1 MDMVK
6 QKFHACYNIIIIQ
19 PLYRILGIRA
29 WIRWGR
35 LGTRRDFIYL
45 QYSISSIQFYLGLTP
60 QVGDDGQTDDNSVCS
75 ALDDLDNR
83 FSDLHQKIR
92 NELVAGHVDTSN
104 LLSNLTLL
112 PLKLKKEY
120 DKPIQEILPEL
131 KEQKSINELFYRLNP
146 LLSFLDYAL
155 LEHIINKFGSDQLKK
170 AIEAYGSDIQVFM
183 QQTTIQQLIDHL
195 PGQPEIP
202 QSFELMKTKICK
214 DAKKCTIAE
223 INHLRRRLCCEIR
236 LSEIVFHIIALEDS
250 NSFIVSFIV
259 PSVLLLDVFESARK
273 LDDSFFQRESI
284 AYIFVGNRWVYHHKL
299 QPFGDQLKERY
310 QQSLVSVSPSE
321 LIPSPTKKIFRLAMI
336 QRERVQQGQIQD
348 AFVRMSV
355 SGKVDDI
362 LRSKIPVELK
372 DILRSTFHGGE
383 IVLVEGAPGSG
394 KSTFTIHICKKWGR
408 GELFEQ
414 FSVVILVQLRDPAVQ
429 RAKSI
434 ADLLPCQDIAVAQ
447 EYASEIIA
455 TNGRGI
461 LWVLDG
467 WDELPPHLQQDSI
480 FRSLLPQERSDAAKL
495 GFRPTLSG
503 SPFRDMSPSSETS
516 EEPSLNSSRSSS
528 SLSSYASFNSL
539 DELNIDTIPNA
550 KYNSR
555 FLYESSVIVTS
566 RPISSGDLHPVVSSR
581 IEVLGFTPEEQ
592 RQYFTECLKGDSQA
606 LGALLQKIKENPVVQ
621 SICYLPLNA
630 AFVVHTFKYKGQSL
644 PSTVYEI
651 YLSVITSIVS
661 RHFIREGKGH
671 DLPGELASLA
681 DLSRSRVAGK
691 DFQRLCKM
699 AHRGVMQNKVTFS
712 SSEFP
717 EGSSTLSLLQGIESF
732 LEGGKSVFY
741 NFLHLIIQEIMSAYH
756 IATQLSD
763 SEQVSQFQQL
773 FNQPRFAAVFQF
785 YSSITKLETPG
796 IRDVVARMAKDYSK
810 TRLVSLLRCLY
821 EAQDPSLCLYVA
833 EQLEYKLNLR
843 DTSLSPLDCLS
854 LSFFLFS
861 VVSSDCKE
869 VFVGLDSCH
878 IGDLGVNCLTK
889 YLQSSNIDH
898 GVKVA
903 LNLRGNNI
911 HEEGASYIGKMLCS
925 NNIVEHLYLWHNP
938 IGDTGASFISNAVR
952 ETTSLK
958 TLNMCDCG
966 ITSQGAEE
974 LSRALAQNSSL
985 EKLDIGQNGG
995 VGDEGVRHIAEAL
1008 EHNKQLN
1015 LALNL
1020 RNNNIHEEGASYI
1033 AKMLC
1038 SSNIVEHLYLSGNP
1052 IRDTGASFISNAVRE
1067 TTSLK
1072 TLNMCAC
1079 GITSQGAEELSRALP
1094 QNSSLEKLDIGGNV
1108 GVEDEGIRHI
1118 AEALEHNKQLKELW
1132 IGRCGVTDKGAAY
1145 LASALSVNNTLK
1157 MLHMGGGE
1165 LTEDGLSKLTQ
1176 TLSHNT
1182 GLIKLV
1188 VSRNLSSITKHYE
1201 RRLNETREKV
1211 GLPPI
1216 EIEGKWLLC
1225 LLFA

>member
-1 MDMVK
+1 M
-6 QKFHACYNIIIIQ
+6 
-19 PLYRILGIRA
+19 RA

-60 QVGDDGQTDDNSVCS
+60 QVGEDSQTDDNSVCS
-75 ALDDLDNR
+75 ALDELDNR

-131 KEQKSINELFYRLNP
+131 KEQKNINELFYRLNP

-155 LEHIINKFGSDQLKK
+155 LEHIINKFGSDQLKN
-170 AIEAYGSDIQVFM
+170 AIATYGSDIQVFM
-183 QQTTIQQLIDHL
+183 QQTTIQQLMDHL

-202 QSFELMKTKICK
+202 QNFELIKAKISK

-223 INHLRRRLCCEIR
+223 INQLRRRLCCEIR

-250 NSFIVSFIV
+250 NSFIISFIV
-259 PSVLLLDVFESARK
+259 PSILLPDIIESARK

-284 AYIFVGNRWVYHHKL
+284 AFFYTRNGWLYSPKL
-299 QPFGDQLKERY
+299 LRFGAQLKERY

-321 LIPSPTKKIFRLAMI
+321 LSPSPTKKIFRLAMI
-336 QRERVQQGQIQD
+336 QRERVQQGRIKD
-348 AFVRMSV
+348 TFVRMSI

-362 LRSKIPVELK
+362 LRAKIPVELK

-394 KSTFTIHICKKWGR
+394 KSTFTVHICKKWGR

-434 ADLLPCQDIAVAQ
+434 ADLLPCQDVAVAQ
-447 EYASEIIA
+447 EYASDIIA

-461 LWVLDG
+461 LWVMDG

-480 FRSLLPQERSDAAKL
+480 FRSLLPPPPSDQQLQQIAQDPQYCELVK
-495 GFRPTLSG
+495 RG
-503 SPFRDMSPSSETS
+503 STNEELWSVYLQNNPSFCTKFFSQRY
-516 EEPSLNSSRSSS
+516 LN
-528 SLSSYASFNSL
+528 
-539 DELNIDTIPNA
+539 
-550 KYNSR
+550 
-555 FLYESSVIVTS
+555 ESSVIVTS

-581 IEVLGFTPEEQ
+581 IEVLGFTLEEQ

-644 PSTVYEI
+644 PNTVYEI

-661 RHFIREGKGH
+661 RHFSREGKGH
-671 DLPGELASLA
+671 DLPGELATLA

-691 DFQRLCKM
+691 DFQRLCEM
-699 AHRGVMQNKVTFS
+699 AYRGVMQNKVTFS

-741 NFLHLIIQEIMSAYH
+741 NFIHLIIQEIMSAYH

-785 YSSITKLETPG
+785 YSAITKLETPG
-796 IRDVVARMAKDYSK
+796 IRDVVTRIVKEKSK
-810 TRLVSLLRCLY
+810 TRLVSLLHCLY
-821 EAQDPSLCLYVA
+821 EARDPSLCLYVA
-833 EQLEYKLNLR
+833 EQLKYKLNLNV
-843 DTSLSPLDCLS
+843 TSLSPLDCLS

-861 VVSSDCKE
+861 VSSDCKE
-869 VFVGLDSCH
+869 VYVDLIQCH
-878 IGDLGVNCLTK
+878 IDDLGVNCLTK
-889 YLQSSNIDH
+889 YLSSNIDH
-898 GVKVA
+898 GGKVA
-903 LNLRGNNI
+903 L
-911 HEEGASYIGKMLCS
+911 
-925 NNIVEHLYLWHNP
+925 V
-938 IGDTGASFISNAVR
+938 
-952 ETTSLK
+952 
-958 TLNMCDCG
+958 
-966 ITSQGAEE
+966 
-974 LSRALAQNSSL
+974 
-985 EKLDIGQNGG
+985 LD
-995 VGDEGVRHIAEAL
+995 H
-1008 EHNKQLN
+1008 
-1015 LALNL
+1015 
-1020 RNNNIHEEGASYI
+1020 NNIHEEGASYI

-1038 SSNIVEHLYLSGNP
+1038 SSNIVKHLYLSGNP
-1052 IRDTGASFISNAVRE
+1052 IGDTGASFISNAVKE

-1072 TLNMCAC
+1072 TLNMSSCR
-1079 GITSQGAEELSRALP
+1079 ITSQGAEELSRAIA
-1094 QNSSLEKLDIGGNV
+1094 QNSSLEKLDIGWNSGV
-1108 GVEDEGIRHI
+1108 GDEGIRHI

-1132 IGRCGVTDKGAAY
+1132 IGGCRMTDKGAAY
-1145 LASALSVNNTLK
+1145 LASALCVNNTLK
-1157 MLHMGGGE
+1157 MLHMGDTTGK

-1188 VSRNLSSITKHYE
+1188 VPDNLSSITKHYKQK
-1201 RRLNETREKV
+1201 LNETREKV
-1211 GLPPI
+1211 GLSLI
-1216 EIEGKWLLC
+1216 KIEGEWLLC
-1225 LLFA
+1225 LLFP

>member
-1 MDMVK
+1 MTYD
-6 QKFHACYNIIIIQ
+6 HLSIAPISIIIETQLLIDAQ
-19 PLYRILGIRA
+19 L
-29 WIRWGR
+29 
-35 LGTRRDFIYL
+35 FH
-45 QYSISSIQFYLGLTP
+45 LGLDLSP
-60 QVGDDGQTDDNSVCS
+60 QVGDDGQTGDNVCS
-75 ALDDLDNR
+75 ALEEFENR
-83 FSDLHQKIR
+83 FRNLHESICD
-92 NELVAGHVDTSN
+92 ELVAGRVNTSKI
-104 LLSNLTLL
+104 LRNLTLL

-131 KEQKSINELFYRLNP
+131 KEQNNINELFYRLNP
-146 LLSFLDYAL
+146 LLSFIDYAL

-170 AIEAYGSDIQVFM
+170 ATVAYGSDIQVFM
-183 QQTTIQQLIDHL
+183 QQTTIQQLIAARL
-195 PGQPEIP
+195 PGEPEIP
-202 QSFELMKTKICK
+202 PRFELLRVKIGK
-214 DAKKCTIAE
+214 DATKYTLAE
-223 INHLRRRLCCEIR
+223 MNDLRRTFCAEIR
-236 LSEIVFHIIALEDS
+236 LCEIVFHLVTLKPS
-250 NSFIVSFIV
+250 NSFIISFIV
-259 PSVLLLDVFESARK
+259 PSVLLPDVIEPVRK
-273 LDDSFFQRESI
+273 LDDNFFQRDSI
-284 AYIFVGNRWVYHHKL
+284 SFFYIRNCWLYSPKL
-299 QPFGDQLKERY
+299 LRFGAQLKERY
-310 QQSLVSVSPSE
+310 QQSLVNVSPSE

-336 QRERVQQGQIQD
+336 QRESVQQGRIED
-348 AFVRMSV
+348 AFVRMSI

-362 LRSKIPVELK
+362 LRAKIPVELK

-434 ADLLPCQDIAVAQ
+434 ADLLPCQDVTVAQ

-467 WDELPPHLQQDSI
+467 WDELPPHLQRHSI
-480 FRSLLPQERSDAAKL
+480 FRSLLPQR
-495 GFRPTLSG
+495 
-503 SPFRDMSPSSETS
+503 
-516 EEPSLNSSRSSS
+516 SRSHKEKM
-528 SLSSYASFNSL
+528 LH
-539 DELNIDTIPNA
+539 
-550 KYNSR
+550 
-555 FLYESSVIVTS
+555 ESSVIVTS
-566 RPISSGDLHPVVSSR
+566 RPISSGDIHPVVSSR

-630 AFVVHTFKYKGQSL
+630 AFVVHTFRYKGQSL
-644 PSTVYEI
+644 PNTVYEI

-661 RHFIREGKGH
+661 RHFSREGKGH

-691 DFQRLCKM
+691 DFQRLCEM

-785 YSSITKLETPG
+785 YSAITKLETPG
-796 IRDVVARMAKDYSK
+796 IRDVVARMTKGNSK
-810 TRLVSLLRCLY
+810 TRLVSLLHCLY
-821 EAQDPSLCLYVA
+821 EAQYPSLCLYVA
-833 EQLEYKLNLR
+833 EQLEYKLYLS

-869 VFVGLDSCH
+869 VDVHLDDCH

-889 YLQSSNIDH
+889 YLSSNIDR

-903 LNLRGNNI
+903 LDLRGNNI
-911 HEEGASYIGKMLCS
+911 HEEGASYIAKILCS
-925 NNIVEHLYLWHNP
+925 SNIVEHLYLTRNP
-938 IGDTGASFISNAVR
+938 IGDTGASFISNTVR

-958 TLNMCDCG
+958 TLIMWSCG

-985 EKLDIGQNGG
+985 EKLDIGLNSR
-995 VGDEGVRHIAEAL
+995 VG
-1008 EHNKQLN
+1008 
-1015 LALNL
+1015 
-1020 RNNNIHEEGASYI
+1020 
-1033 AKMLC
+1033 
-1038 SSNIVEHLYLSGNP
+1038 
-1052 IRDTGASFISNAVRE
+1052 
-1067 TTSLK
+1067 
-1072 TLNMCAC
+1072 
-1079 GITSQGAEELSRALP
+1079 
-1094 QNSSLEKLDIGGNV
+1094 
-1108 GVEDEGIRHI
+1108 DEGIRHI

-1145 LASALSVNNTLK
+1145 LASTLSVNNTLK
-1157 MLHMGGGE
+1157 MLNMGDDGE
-1165 LTEDGLSKLTQ
+1165 KLTEDGLSKLTQ

-1182 GLIKLV
+1182 GLIKLAV
-1188 VSRNLSSITKHYE
+1188 PRNLTSITKHYE
-1201 RRLNETREKV
+1201 RKLNETRKRV
-1211 GLPPI
+1211 GLPHI
-1216 EIEGKWLLC
+1216 EIKGKWLLANPRRMRERG
-1225 LLFA
+1225 LQ

>member
-92 NELVAGHVDTSN
+92 NELVAGRVDTSN

-202 QSFELMKTKICK
+202 QSFELMKAKICK

-383 IVLVEGAPGSG
+383 VVLVEGAPGSG

-495 GFRPTLSG
+495 GFRPALSG
-503 SPFRDMSPSSETS
+503 SPFRDMSPPSETS

-539 DELNIDTIPNA
+539 DKLDIDTSLNDR
-550 KYNSR
+550 YMSR

-661 RHFIREGKGH
+661 RHFSREGKGH
-671 DLPGELASLA
+671 DLLCELASLA

-691 DFQRLCKM
+691 DFQRLCEM

-717 EGSSTLSLLQGIESF
+717 EGSSTLSLLQGIDSF
-732 LEGGKSVFY
+732 LEGGKSMFY
-741 NFLHLIIQEIMSAYH
+741 NFLHLIVQEIMSAYH

-763 SEQVSQFQQL
+763 SEQVSQFQEL
-773 FNQPRFAAVFQF
+773 FDQPRFAAVFQF
-785 YSSITKLETPG
+785 YSAITKLETPG
-796 IRDVVARMAKDYSK
+796 IRDVVARMAKGNSK
-810 TRLVSLLRCLY
+810 TCLVSLLHCLY

-869 VFVGLDSCH
+869 VDVDIGFCH

-889 YLQSSNIDH
+889 YLSSNIDH
-898 GVKVA
+898 GGKVT
-903 LNLRGNNI
+903 LNLSNNNI
-911 HEEGASYIGKMLCS
+911 HEEGTSYIAKILCS
-925 NNIVEHLYLWHNP
+925 SNIVKHLYLSDNP
-938 IGDTGASFISNAVR
+938 IGDTGASFISNAVW

-958 TLNMCDCG
+958 TLIMSGCD

-985 EKLDIGQNGG
+985 EKLDIGSNRG
-995 VGDEGVRHIAEAL
+995 VG
-1008 EHNKQLN
+1008 
-1015 LALNL
+1015 
-1020 RNNNIHEEGASYI
+1020 
-1033 AKMLC
+1033 
-1038 SSNIVEHLYLSGNP
+1038 
-1052 IRDTGASFISNAVRE
+1052 
-1067 TTSLK
+1067 
-1072 TLNMCAC
+1072 
-1079 GITSQGAEELSRALP
+1079 
-1094 QNSSLEKLDIGGNV
+1094 
-1108 GVEDEGIRHI
+1108 DEGIRHI

-1132 IGRCGVTDKGAAY
+1132 IGLCGMTDKGAAY

-1157 MLHMGGGE
+1157 LLEMGENGGE

-1182 GLIKLV
+1182 GLIKLK
-1188 VSRNLSSITKHYE
+1188 VSVDLSSVTKHYE
-1201 RRLNETREKV
+1201 QKLNETREKV

-1216 EIEGKWLLC
+1216 KIKGEWLLC
-1225 LLFA
+1225 LLFACGERLSIGLVCFMIDCLT

>member
-1 MDMVK
+1 MIDA
-6 QKFHACYNIIIIQ
+6 QLFH
-19 PLYRILGIRA
+19 
-29 WIRWGR
+29 
-35 LGTRRDFIYL
+35 
-45 QYSISSIQFYLGLTP
+45 LGLAP
-60 QVGDDGQTDDNSVCS
+60 QVADDGQTDDNVCG
-75 ALDDLDNR
+75 ALEEFENR
-83 FSDLHQKIR
+83 FR
-92 NELVAGHVDTSN
+92 NLQESICDELVAGHVDTSKILN
-104 LLSNLTLL
+104 NLTLL

-120 DKPIQEILPEL
+120 DKPIQEFFPVLN
-131 KEQKSINELFYRLNP
+131 EQKNINELFCRLNP
-146 LLSFLDYAL
+146 LLSFIDYTL

-170 AIEAYGSDIQVFM
+170 AIAAYGSDIQVFM

-202 QSFELMKTKICK
+202 QKFELIKAKICK

-223 INHLRRRLCCEIR
+223 INQLRRRLCCEIR

-250 NSFIVSFIV
+250 NSFIISFIV
-259 PSVLLLDVFESARK
+259 PSVLVPDVIESAWK
-273 LDDSFFQRESI
+273 LHRFFQRESI
-284 AYIFVGNRWVYHHKL
+284 AFFCVSNSSPKL
-299 QPFGDQLKERY
+299 LRFGAQLKERY

-336 QRERVQQGQIQD
+336 QRERVQQGRIRD
-348 AFVRMSV
+348 AFVRMSI

-362 LRSKIPVELK
+362 LRAKIPVELK
-372 DILRSTFHGGE
+372 DILGSTFHGGE

-434 ADLLPCQDIAVAQ
+434 ADLLPCQDVAVAQ

-467 WDELPPHLQQDSI
+467 WDELPPLLQQDSI
-480 FRSLLPQERSDAAKL
+480 FRSLLPPPPSNQQLQQIKEDPQYRELVER
-495 GFRPTLSG
+495 G
-503 SPFRDMSPSSETS
+503 STNEELWSVYLQNNPSFCTKFFSQRY
-516 EEPSLNSSRSSS
+516 LN
-528 SLSSYASFNSL
+528 
-539 DELNIDTIPNA
+539 
-550 KYNSR
+550 
-555 FLYESSVIVTS
+555 ESSVIVTS

-581 IEVLGFTPEEQ
+581 MEVLGFTPEEQ

-606 LGALLQKIKENPVVQ
+606 LGALLQKIEENPVVQ

-661 RHFIREGKGH
+661 RHFSREGKGH

-691 DFQRLCKM
+691 DFQRLCEM
-699 AHRGVMQNKVTFS
+699 AHHGVMQNKVTFS

-785 YSSITKLETPG
+785 YSAITKLDTPG
-796 IRDVVARMAKDYSK
+796 IHDVVARMAKEKSN
-810 TRLVSLLRCLY
+810 TRFISLLHCLY

-833 EQLEYKLNLR
+833 EQLEYKLFLL

-861 VVSSDCKE
+861 VVSSNCKE
-869 VFVGLDSCH
+869 VYFDLGICH

-889 YLQSSNIDH
+889 YLSSNIHH
-898 GVKVA
+898 GGKVA
-903 LNLRGNNI
+903 LNLSNNDI
-911 HEEGASYIGKMLCS
+911 HEEGVSYIAKMLCS
-925 NNIVEHLYLWHNP
+925 SNIVEHLYLSTNP

-958 TLNMCDCG
+958 TLNVYGCG

-985 EKLDIGQNGG
+985 EKLDIGGNKG
-995 VGDEGVRHIAEAL
+995 VG
-1008 EHNKQLN
+1008 N
-1015 LALNL
+1015 
-1020 RNNNIHEEGASYI
+1020 
-1033 AKMLC
+1033 
-1038 SSNIVEHLYLSGNP
+1038 
-1052 IRDTGASFISNAVRE
+1052 
-1067 TTSLK
+1067 
-1072 TLNMCAC
+1072 
-1079 GITSQGAEELSRALP
+1079 
-1094 QNSSLEKLDIGGNV
+1094 
-1108 GVEDEGIRHI
+1108 EGIRHI

-1132 IGRCGVTDKGAAY
+1132 IGRCGMTDKGAAY

-1157 MLHMGGGE
+1157 MLHMGDGRGK
-1165 LTEDGLSKLTQ
+1165 LAEDGLSKLTQ
-1176 TLSHNT
+1176 ALSHNT
-1182 GLIKLV
+1182 GLIALAVPWNFK
-1188 VSRNLSSITKHYE
+1188 SITKHYKQK
-1201 RRLNETREKV
+1201 LNETREKV

-1216 EIEGKWLLC
+1216 EITSEWLLC
-1225 LLFA
+1225 LFA

>member
-1 MDMVK
+1 M
-6 QKFHACYNIIIIQ
+6 
-19 PLYRILGIRA
+19 
-29 WIRWGR
+29 
-35 LGTRRDFIYL
+35 
-45 QYSISSIQFYLGLTP
+45 
-60 QVGDDGQTDDNSVCS
+60 
-75 ALDDLDNR
+75 
-83 FSDLHQKIR
+83 
-92 NELVAGHVDTSN
+92 
-104 LLSNLTLL
+104 
-112 PLKLKKEY
+112 KKEY
-120 DKPIQEILPEL
+120 DKLIQEILPEL
-131 KEQKSINELFYRLNP
+131 KEQKNTNELFYRLNP
-146 LLSFLDYAL
+146 LLSFIDYAL

-170 AIEAYGSDIQVFM
+170 GIAAYGSDIQVFM

-202 QSFELMKTKICK
+202 QNFELMKAKICK

-223 INHLRRRLCCEIR
+223 INQFRRKFCSEVR
-236 LSEIVFHIIALEDS
+236 LSEIVFHLVTLEDS
-250 NSFIVSFIV
+250 NSFIISFIV
-259 PSVLLLDVFESARK
+259 PSVLLLDIFESARK
-273 LDDSFFQRESI
+273 LDVSFFQRESM
-284 AYIFVGNRWVYHHKL
+284 AYLSIGNKVAFKMPL
-299 QPFGDQLKERY
+299 GDQLKQRY

-336 QRERVQQGQIQD
+336 QRERVQQGQIED
-348 AFVRMSV
+348 AFVRMSI

-362 LRSKIPVELK
+362 LRAKIPVELK
-372 DILRSTFHGGE
+372 DILRSTFHAGE

-434 ADLLPCQDIAVAQ
+434 ADLLPCQDVAVAQ
-447 EYASEIIA
+447 EYASDIIA

-480 FRSLLPQERSDAAKL
+480 FRSLLP
-495 GFRPTLSG
+495 P
-503 SPFRDMSPSSETS
+503 SPSDQQLQQIKEDPQYRELVKRRSTN
-516 EEPSLNSSRSSS
+516 EELWSVYLQNNPSFCTKFFSQRYLN
-528 SLSSYASFNSL
+528 
-539 DELNIDTIPNA
+539 
-550 KYNSR
+550 KC
-555 FLYESSVIVTS
+555 SVMVTS
-566 RPISSGDLHPVVSSR
+566 RPISSGDLHPVVSSQ

-592 RQYFTECLKGDSQA
+592 RQYFTECLKGDSHMQA

-661 RHFIREGKGH
+661 RHFSREGKGH

-681 DLSRSRVAGK
+681 DLSRNRVAGK
-691 DFQRLCKM
+691 DFQRLCEM

-763 SEQVSQFQQL
+763 SEQVSQFQEL

-785 YSSITKLETPG
+785 YSAITKLETPG
-796 IRDVVARMAKDYSK
+796 IRDVVARMVKEKSE

-833 EQLEYKLNLR
+833 EQLKYKLDLYG
-843 DTSLSPLDCLS
+843 TSLSPLDCLS

-861 VVSSDCKE
+861 VVSNDCKE
-869 VFVGLDSCH
+869 VGVSLCKSH

-889 YLQSSNIDH
+889 YLSSNIEH
-898 GVKVA
+898 GGKVA
-903 LNLRGNNI
+903 LDLLDNNI
-911 HEEGASYIGKMLCS
+911 QEEGASYIAKMLCCR
-925 NNIVEHLYLWHNP
+925 NIVEHLCLSYNP

-952 ETTSLK
+952 ESTSLK
-958 TLNMCDCG
+958 TLNMWKCG

-985 EKLDIGQNGG
+985 EKLDIGWNGG
-995 VGDEGVRHIAEAL
+995 VG
-1008 EHNKQLN
+1008 
-1015 LALNL
+1015 
-1020 RNNNIHEEGASYI
+1020 
-1033 AKMLC
+1033 
-1038 SSNIVEHLYLSGNP
+1038 
-1052 IRDTGASFISNAVRE
+1052 
-1067 TTSLK
+1067 
-1072 TLNMCAC
+1072 
-1079 GITSQGAEELSRALP
+1079 
-1094 QNSSLEKLDIGGNV
+1094 
-1108 GVEDEGIRHI
+1108 DEGIRHI
-1118 AEALEHNKQLKELW
+1118 AEAMEHNKQLKELW
-1132 IGRCGVTDKGAAY
+1132 IGDCGMTDKGAAC

-1157 MLHMGGGE
+1157 MLHIGDPGGK

-1188 VSRNLSSITKHYE
+1188 VPDDLSSITKHYE
-1201 RRLNETREKV
+1201 CKLNETREKV
-1211 GLPPI
+1211 GLSPI
-1216 EIEGKWLLC
+1216 EIEREWLLC

>member
-1 MDMVK
+1 M
-6 QKFHACYNIIIIQ
+6 
-19 PLYRILGIRA
+19 
-29 WIRWGR
+29 
-35 LGTRRDFIYL
+35 
-45 QYSISSIQFYLGLTP
+45 SSQG
-60 QVGDDGQTDDNSVCS
+60 GDDGQTDDDVCS
-75 ALDDLDNR
+75 ALEEFEKR

-92 NELVAGHVDTSN
+92 DELVAGRVDTSN
-104 LLSNLTLL
+104 VLSNLTLL

-120 DKPIQEILPEL
+120 DKPIQEILPVL
-131 KEQKSINELFYRLNP
+131 NEQKNINELFYRLNP
-146 LLSFLDYAL
+146 LLSFIDYAL

-170 AIEAYGSDIQVFM
+170 AIAAYGTDIQVFM

-202 QSFELMKTKICK
+202 QNFELMKAKICK

-223 INHLRRRLCCEIR
+223 INQLRRKFCSEVR
-236 LSEIVFHIIALEDS
+236 LSEIVFHLVTLEDS
-250 NSFIVSFIV
+250 NSFIISFIV
-259 PSVLLLDVFESARK
+259 PSVLLPDVLESARK
-273 LDDSFFQRESI
+273 LDNSFFQNESI
-284 AYIFVGNRWVYHHKL
+284 SYLSVGNRWVYHPKL
-299 QPFGDQLKERY
+299 LPFDAQLKERY
-310 QQSLVSVSPSE
+310 QQSLVNVSPSE

-336 QRERVQQGQIQD
+336 QRERVQQGRIED
-348 AFVRMSV
+348 AFVRMSI

-362 LRSKIPVELK
+362 LRAKIPVEVK

-383 IVLVEGAPGSG
+383 VVLVEGAPGSG
-394 KSTFTIHICKKWGR
+394 KSTFTIHACKKWGR

-434 ADLLPCQDIAVAQ
+434 ADLLPCQNVAVAQ

-480 FRSLLPQERSDAAKL
+480 FRSLLPPPPSDQQLQQIKRDPEYSELVER
-495 GFRPTLSG
+495 G
-503 SPFRDMSPSSETS
+503 STNEELWSVYLQDNPSFSTKFFNQRY
-516 EEPSLNSSRSSS
+516 LN
-528 SLSSYASFNSL
+528 AC
-539 DELNIDTIPNA
+539 
-550 KYNSR
+550 
-555 FLYESSVIVTS
+555 SVIVTF

-661 RHFIREGKGH
+661 RHFSREGKGH

-691 DFQRLCKM
+691 DFQRLCEM
-699 AHRGVMQNKVTFS
+699 AHCGVMRNKVTFS

-741 NFLHLIIQEIMSAYH
+741 NFIHLIIQEIMSAYH

-763 SEQVSQFQQL
+763 IEQVSQFLQL

-785 YSSITKLETPG
+785 YSAITKLETPG
-796 IRDVVARMAKDYSK
+796 MRDVVAIMVKASSRT
-810 TRLVSLLRCLY
+810 TRFVSLLCCLY

-833 EQLEYKLNLR
+833 EQLEYKLNLN
-843 DTSLSPLDCLS
+843 DTSLSPSDCLS

-869 VFVGLDSCH
+869 VDVRLSRCH
-878 IGDLGVNCLTK
+878 IDDLGVNCLTK
-889 YLQSSNIDH
+889 YLSSNIDH
-898 GVKVA
+898 GGKVA
-903 LNLRGNNI
+903 LNLT
-911 HEEGASYIGKMLCS
+911 Y
-925 NNIVEHLYLWHNP
+925 
-938 IGDTGASFISNAVR
+938 
-952 ETTSLK
+952 
-958 TLNMCDCG
+958 
-966 ITSQGAEE
+966 
-974 LSRALAQNSSL
+974 
-985 EKLDIGQNGG
+985 
-995 VGDEGVRHIAEAL
+995 
-1008 EHNKQLN
+1008 
-1015 LALNL
+1015 
-1020 RNNNIHEEGASYI
+1020 NNIHEEGASYI
-1033 AKMLC
+1033 AEMLC
-1038 SSNIVEHLYLSGNP
+1038 SSNIVEHLYLWSNQ
-1052 IRDTGASFISNAVRE
+1052 IRDAGASFISNAVME

-1072 TLNMCAC
+1072 TLIMCHC
-1079 GITSQGAEELSRALP
+1079 GITSQGAEELSGALA
-1094 QNSSLEKLDIGGNV
+1094 QNSSLEKLNIGWNDGV
-1108 GVEDEGIRHI
+1108 GDEGIRHI

-1132 IGRCGVTDKGAAY
+1132 ISMCGVTDKGAAY

-1157 MLHMGGGE
+1157 MLHMGDNGGK

-1176 TLSHNT
+1176 ALSHNT
-1182 GLIKLV
+1182 GLMELAV
-1188 VSRNLSSITKHYE
+1188 PVDLSSITEHYE
-1201 RRLNETREKV
+1201 HKLNETRKKV
-1211 GLPPI
+1211 GRPPI
-1216 EIEGKWLLC
+1216 IIIYGEWLLC
-1225 LLFA
+1225 LR

>member
-1 MDMVK
+1 MIDAK
-6 QKFHACYNIIIIQ
+6 LFH
-19 PLYRILGIRA
+19 
-29 WIRWGR
+29 
-35 LGTRRDFIYL
+35 
-45 QYSISSIQFYLGLTP
+45 LGLAP
-60 QVGDDGQTDDNSVCS
+60 QVGDIDDGHTGDNVCS
-75 ALDDLDNR
+75 ALEEFENR
-83 FSDLHQKIR
+83 FDDLHQKIR
-92 NELVAGHVDTSN
+92 DELVAGRVDTSN
-104 LLSNLTLL
+104 VLSKLTLL
-112 PLKLKKEY
+112 PLKLKEEY
-120 DKPIQEILPEL
+120 DKPIQGILPVL
-131 KEQKSINELFYRLNP
+131 SEQKNINELFYRLNP

-170 AIEAYGSDIQVFM
+170 ATAAYDSDVQVFM

-195 PGQPEIP
+195 PGQPKIP
-202 QSFELMKTKICK
+202 QNFELIKAKIGK
-214 DAKKCTIAE
+214 DTKKCTIAE
-223 INHLRRRLCCEIR
+223 INQLRRRLCCEIR
-236 LSEIVFHIIALEDS
+236 LSKIVFHIIALEDS
-250 NSFIVSFIV
+250 NSFIISFIV
-259 PSVLLLDVFESARK
+259 PSVLLPDVIESARK

-284 AYIFVGNRWVYHHKL
+284 AFFYIRNGWLYSPKL
-299 QPFGDQLKERY
+299 LRFGAHLKERY

-336 QRERVQQGQIQD
+336 QRKRVQQGQIED
-348 AFVRMSV
+348 AFVRMSI

-362 LRSKIPVELK
+362 LRAKIPVELK
-372 DILRSTFHGGE
+372 DILRSSFHGGE

-414 FSVVILVQLRDPAVQ
+414 LSVVILVQLRDPAVQ

-434 ADLLPCQDIAVAQ
+434 ADLLPCQDVAVAQ

-480 FRSLLPQERSDAAKL
+480 FRSLLPQKRSDAAKL
-495 GFRPTLSG
+495 YFRPAQIS
-503 SPFRDMSPSSETS
+503 SPFRDMSPSFETS

-528 SLSSYASFNSL
+528 SLFSYASLSSL

-592 RQYFTECLKGDSQA
+592 RQYFTECVKGDSQA

-661 RHFIREGKGH
+661 RHFSREGKGH

-691 DFQRLCKM
+691 DFQRLCEM
-699 AHRGVMQNKVTFS
+699 AHRGVMQNKVTFT

-717 EGSSTLSLLQGIESF
+717 DGCSTLSLLQGIESF

-785 YSSITKLETPG
+785 YSAITKLETPG
-796 IRDVVARMAKDYSK
+796 IRDVVARMAKGDSK
-810 TRLVSLLRCLY
+810 SLLVSLLHCLY

-833 EQLEYKLNLR
+833 EQLEYKLNLE

-869 VFVGLDSCH
+869 VYVCLSQCH
-878 IGDLGVNCLTK
+878 IDDLGVNCLTK
-889 YLQSSNIDH
+889 YLSSNIDH
-898 GVKVA
+898 GGKVA
-903 LNLRGNNI
+903 LILNMNDIHAEGASYIARMLCSSNIVEHLCLSDNPIGDTGASFISNAVRETTSLKTLIMCNCGITSQGAEELSRALAQNSSLETLDIRWNKGIGDEGIRHIAEALEHNKQLKLDLYLGDNNI
-911 HEEGASYIGKMLCS
+911 HEEGASYIAKMLCS
-925 NNIVEHLYLWHNP
+925 SSIVEHLYLSHNP

-985 EKLDIGQNGG
+985 EKLDIGLNGG
-995 VGDEGVRHIAEAL
+995 VG
-1008 EHNKQLN
+1008 
-1015 LALNL
+1015 
-1020 RNNNIHEEGASYI
+1020 
-1033 AKMLC
+1033 
-1038 SSNIVEHLYLSGNP
+1038 
-1052 IRDTGASFISNAVRE
+1052 
-1067 TTSLK
+1067 
-1072 TLNMCAC
+1072 
-1079 GITSQGAEELSRALP
+1079 
-1094 QNSSLEKLDIGGNV
+1094 
-1108 GVEDEGIRHI
+1108 DEGIRHI

-1132 IGRCGVTDKGAAY
+1132 IGMCEVTHKGAAY

-1157 MLHMGGGE
+1157 MLYMGDPVGK

-1176 TLSHNT
+1176 ALSHNT

-1188 VSRNLSSITKHYE
+1188 VPDNLSSSLITKHE
-1201 RRLNETREKV
+1201 RKLNETRKKV

-1216 EIEGKWLLC
+1216 EIEREWLLC

>member
-1 MDMVK
+1 MFNYAGIDIRKSRGGSVK
-6 QKFHACYNIIIIQ
+6 SNKVATAIENFESRFRKMNAS
-19 PLYRILGIRA
+19 
-29 WIRWGR
+29 
-35 LGTRRDFIYL
+35 IY
-45 QYSISSIQFYLGLTP
+45 T
-60 QVGDDGQTDDNSVCS
+60 
-75 ALDDLDNR
+75 
-83 FSDLHQKIR
+83 
-92 NELVAGHVDTSN
+92 ELVAKCVSTSD
-104 LLSNLTLL
+104 LLLNLTLL
-112 PLKLKKEY
+112 PAKLAEY
-120 DKPIQEILPEL
+120 AKAIQDKL
-131 KEQKSINELFYRLNP
+131 QKLMLTPQHGISELFYRIINP
-146 LLSFLDYAL
+146 LLSFIDYGL
-155 LEHIINKFGSDQLKK
+155 LEHIITIFGSDDLKK
-170 AIEAYGSDIQVFM
+170 DIKTYGNDIQAFM
-183 QQTTIQQLIDHL
+183 EETTIKQLIDHL
-195 PGQPEIP
+195 PGKLEALPN
-202 QSFELMKTKICK
+202 FEVLTAKIGK
-214 DAKKCTIAE
+214 DASACTLAE
-223 INHLRRRLCCEIR
+223 IDSKRRRLCGEVK
-236 LSEIVFHIIALEDS
+236 LSDIVFRLIALEES
-250 NSFIVSFIV
+250 NSFIISFIV
-259 PSVLLLDVFESARK
+259 PSVLLPDVFESARK

-284 AYIFVGNRWVYHHKL
+284 AYLSVGNRWVYHRKL
-299 QPFGDQLKERY
+299 LPFGAQLKERY
-310 QQSLVSVSPSE
+310 EQSLVSVSPSE

-336 QRERVQQGQIQD
+336 HRERVQQGQIED
-348 AFVRMSV
+348 AFVRMSI

-362 LRSKIPVELK
+362 LHTKTPVELK
-372 DILRSTFHGGE
+372 DILRRAFHGGE

-429 RAKSI
+429 SAKSI

-467 WDELPPHLQQDSI
+467 WDELPPYLQQASI
-480 FRSLLPQERSDAAKL
+480 FRSLLHQEPSDATKL
-495 GFRPTLSG
+495 CFRPAQIC
-503 SPFRDMSPSSETS
+503 SPFRDMSPFSETS
-516 EEPSLNSSRSSS
+516 EEPSLNSSRFSS
-528 SLSSYASFNSL
+528 SLSSYTFLSSL

-550 KYNSR
+550 RYKSR
-555 FLYESSVIVTS
+555 FLHESSVIVTS

-661 RHFIREGKGH
+661 RHFSREGKGH

-691 DFQRLCKM
+691 DFRRLCEM

-785 YSSITKLETPG
+785 YSAITKLETPG
-796 IRDVVARMAKDYSK
+796 IHHVVARMAKEDSR
-810 TRLVSLLRCLY
+810 TRLISLLHCLY

-833 EQLEYKLNLR
+833 EQLKYRLHLNG
-843 DTSLSPLDCLS
+843 TSLSPLDCLS
-854 LSFFLFS
+854 LSFFIFS

-869 VFVGLDSCH
+869 VDVSLWHSH

-889 YLQSSNIDH
+889 YLSSNIDH
-898 GVKVA
+898 SGKVA
-903 LNLRGNNI
+903 LNLTDTNI
-911 HEEGASYIGKMLCS
+911 HEEGASYIAKILCS
-925 NNIVEHLYLWHNP
+925 SNIVEHLHLFRNP

-952 ETTSLK
+952 DTTSLK
-958 TLNMCDCG
+958 TLIMSSCD

-985 EKLDIGQNGG
+985 EKLDIGVNDG
-995 VGDEGVRHIAEAL
+995 VG
-1008 EHNKQLN
+1008 
-1015 LALNL
+1015 
-1020 RNNNIHEEGASYI
+1020 
-1033 AKMLC
+1033 
-1038 SSNIVEHLYLSGNP
+1038 
-1052 IRDTGASFISNAVRE
+1052 
-1067 TTSLK
+1067 
-1072 TLNMCAC
+1072 
-1079 GITSQGAEELSRALP
+1079 
-1094 QNSSLEKLDIGGNV
+1094 
-1108 GVEDEGIRHI
+1108 DEGIRHI
-1118 AEALEHNKQLKELW
+1118 AEALEHNKQLRKLW
-1132 IGRCGVTDKGAAY
+1132 IDKCGVTDKGAAY
-1145 LASALSVNNTLK
+1145 LTSALSVNNTLK
-1157 MLHMGGGE
+1157 ILHMGGEGGE

-1182 GLIKLV
+1182 GLIELV
-1188 VSRNLSSITKHYE
+1188 IPYNLSSVIKHYE
-1201 RRLNETREKV
+1201 QKLNETRKKV

-1216 EIEGKWLLC
+1216 EIGSEWLLC
-1225 LLFA
+1225 LLVCMR

>member
-1 MDMVK
+1 MLN
-6 QKFHACYNIIIIQ
+6 Y
-19 PLYRILGIRA
+19 
-29 WIRWGR
+29 
-35 LGTRRDFIYL
+35 FI
-45 QYSISSIQFYLGLTP
+45 SIGLSP
-60 QVGDDGQTDDNSVCS
+60 QVGDDSQTNDNVCS
-75 ALDDLDNR
+75 VLEEFENR
-83 FSDLHQKIR
+83 FRNLHKKIR
-92 NELVAGHVDTSN
+92 DELVAGRVDTSN
-104 LLSNLTLL
+104 VLGDLTLL

-120 DKPIQEILPEL
+120 DKPIQEIFPVLN
-131 KEQKSINELFYRLNP
+131 EQKNINELFCRLNP
-146 LLSFLDYAL
+146 LLSFIDYAL

-170 AIEAYGSDIQVFM
+170 AIAAYGSDIQVFM

-202 QSFELMKTKICK
+202 QNFELIKAKMCK
-214 DAKKCTIAE
+214 DAKKCTVAE
-223 INHLRRRLCCEIR
+223 INQLRRKFCSEVR
-236 LSEIVFHIIALEDS
+236 LSEIVFHLVTLEDS
-250 NSFIVSFIV
+250 NSFIISFIV
-259 PSVLLLDVFESARK
+259 PSVLLPDVIESARK
-273 LDDSFFQRESI
+273 LDDSFFQGESI
-284 AYIFVGNRWVYHHKL
+284 AFFYVRNRWLYSPKL
-299 QPFGDQLKERY
+299 LRFGAQLKERY
-310 QQSLVSVSPSE
+310 QQSLASISPSE

-336 QRERVQQGQIQD
+336 QRERVQQGQIED
-348 AFVRMSV
+348 KFVRMSI

-362 LRSKIPVELK
+362 LRAKIPVELK
-372 DILRSTFHGGE
+372 DILKSTFHGGE

-429 RAKSI
+429 SAKSI
-434 ADLLPCQDIAVAQ
+434 ADLLPCQDVAVAQ

-480 FRSLLPQERSDAAKL
+480 FRSLLPQKRSDAAKL
-495 GFRPTLSG
+495 YFRPAQIS
-503 SPFRDMSPSSETS
+503 SPSSETS

-528 SLSSYASFNSL
+528 SLFSYASLSSL

-661 RHFIREGKGH
+661 RHFSREGKGH

-785 YSSITKLETPG
+785 YSAITKLETPG
-796 IRDVVARMAKDYSK
+796 IRDVVARMAKGNSK
-810 TRLVSLLRCLY
+810 TRLVSLLHCLY

-833 EQLEYKLNLR
+833 KQLKYKLNLNG
-843 DTSLSPLDCLS
+843 TSLSPLDCLS

-861 VVSSDCKE
+861 VVSSDCKD
-869 VFVGLDSCH
+869 VYVSLSNCLIDD
-878 IGDLGVNCLTK
+878 IGVNCLTK
-889 YLQSSNIDH
+889 YLSSNIDH
-898 GVKVA
+898 GGKVA
-903 LNLRGNNI
+903 FNLLYNNI
-911 HEEGASYIGKMLCS
+911 HEEGASYI
-925 NNIVEHLYLWHNP
+925 VE
-938 IGDTGASFISNAVR
+938 
-952 ETTSLK
+952 
-958 TLNMCDCG
+958 
-966 ITSQGAEE
+966 
-974 LSRALAQNSSL
+974 
-985 EKLDIGQNGG
+985 
-995 VGDEGVRHIAEAL
+995 
-1008 EHNKQLN
+1008 
-1015 LALNL
+1015 
-1020 RNNNIHEEGASYI
+1020 
-1033 AKMLC
+1033 MLC
-1038 SSNIVEHLYLSGNP
+1038 SSNIVKHLYLSYNP

-1067 TTSLK
+1067 TTSLR
-1072 TLNMCAC
+1072 TLIMCDC
-1079 GITSQGAEELSRALP
+1079 GITLQGAEELSRALA
-1094 QNSSLEKLDIGGNV
+1094 QNSSLKKLDIGWNI

-1118 AEALEHNKQLKELW
+1118 AEALKHNKQLKELW
-1132 IGRCGVTDKGAAY
+1132 IGDCGVTDEGAAY
-1145 LASALSVNNTLK
+1145 VASALSVNNTLK
-1157 MLHMGGGE
+1157 MLHMGGDRGKLSNE
-1165 LTEDGLSKLTQ
+1165 GLSKLTQ

-1182 GLIKLV
+1182 GLIKLIV
-1188 VSRNLSSITKHYE
+1188 PYYLSITKHYE
-1201 RRLNETREKV
+1201 CKLNVTREKV

-1216 EIEGKWLLC
+1216 KIGGKCMASVFVVNPRRAHALARVSVVGLCVCLSALNLLLQGYRATRYYTYVFLTMNARFNMC
-1225 LLFA
+1225 GVR